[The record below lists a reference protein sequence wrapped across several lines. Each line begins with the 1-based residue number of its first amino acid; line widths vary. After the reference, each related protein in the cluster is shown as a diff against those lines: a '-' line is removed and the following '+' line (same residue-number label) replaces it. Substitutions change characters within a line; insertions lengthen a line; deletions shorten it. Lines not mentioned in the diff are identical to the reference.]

1 VEPTWSNLRRS
12 LANVIKHDISQLTT
26 QVKTR
31 RRRMQYRTDLL
42 DGFLAKTGLDLRN
55 LHN

>member
-1 VEPTWSNLRRS
+1 
-12 LANVIKHDISQLTT
+12 
-26 QVKTR
+26 VKTR